1 MIPFIQSNVIPTEN
15 VTNENVENDTNETE
29 STILINAPKKRGRPL
44 LSAEQKAENKLNREA
59 AKRAKL

>member
-29 STILINAPKKRGRPL
+29 STIVINAPKKRGRL
-44 LSAEQKAENKLNREA
+44 KKEINILDIREKM
-59 AKRAKL
+59 KRGP